1 MDTVLVVEDSPEI
14 AAMMALTLRLEG
26 YNVAQASDGLQALEV
41 ARAVRPGLI
50 LLDVMMPGLS
60 GFEVA
65 KVLKEDEI
73 TSAIP
78 IIFVTAKHEVDDLV
92 QGLEIAVDY
101 ISKPFAVPELIAR
114 VRAAL
119 RMHNLQEQLKAS
131 NEELSKLAVTDGL
144 TGLLNRRGFDHQLE
158 DELWRARRF
167 GHSIGL
173 VIFDIDH
180 FKRVN
185 DTWGHA
191 QGDIVLQNF
200 AEVLLNSSRRVDK
213 VARFGGEEFALLLPA
228 TDQTGVETV
237 CEKVRANT
245 EDMRIA
251 CAMVDGNNDVIRIT
265 TSGGGV
271 VVPKLPE
278 AGIAVA
284 ELSAGMFE
292 IADRSLYAAKEGG
305 RNRIITQICKAE
317 VAAELGASL
326 GPSTPFLSPG
336 PNHTGPASR
345 K

>member
-1 MDTVLVVEDSPEI
+1 MDKVLVVEDSPEI
-14 AAMMALTLRLEG
+14 SAMMALTLQLEG
-26 YNVAQASDGLQALEV
+26 YEVVQASDGVQALE
-41 ARAVRPGLI
+41 ATRTASPDLI

-65 KVLKEDEI
+65 QALKANES
-73 TSAIP
+73 TSDIP

-101 ISKPFAVPELIAR
+101 ISKPFAVPELVAR

-119 RMHNLQEQLKAS
+119 RMRKLQNELRAS
-131 NEELSKLAVTDGL
+131 NEQLSRLAVTDGL

-173 VIFDIDH
+173 VLFDLDH

-191 QGDIVLQNF
+191 QGDIVLQAF
-200 AEVLLNSSRRVDK
+200 AEVLLHSSRRVDK

-228 TDQTGVETV
+228 TDEAGVSIV
-237 CEKVRANT
+237 CEKVRAAT
-245 EDMRIA
+245 EALRIA
-251 CAMVDGNNDVIRIT
+251 CSYLDGNSETIQIT

-271 VVPKLPE
+271 VVPHVGENGLPMTD
-278 AGIAVA
+278 
-284 ELSAGMFE
+284 LSSGMFE
-292 IADRSLYAAKEGG
+292 MADRSLYQAKQTG
-305 RNRIITQICKAE
+305 RNKIIVQITTDE
-317 VAAELGASL
+317 AAAAQGSSLTTANSNTAPGAL
-326 GPSTPFLSPG
+326 PKP
-336 PNHTGPASR
+336 
-345 K
+345 

>member
-1 MDTVLVVEDSPEI
+1 MDKVLVVEDSPEI
-14 AAMMALTLRLEG
+14 SAMMALTLQLEG
-26 YNVAQASDGLQALEV
+26 YEVVQASDGVQALD
-41 ARAVRPGLI
+41 ATRTTAPDLI

-65 KVLKEDEI
+65 QALKANEATAD
-73 TSAIP
+73 IP

-101 ISKPFAVPELIAR
+101 ISKPFAVPELVAR

-119 RMHNLQEQLKAS
+119 RMRKLQNELKAS
-131 NEELSKLAVTDGL
+131 NEQLSRLAVTDGL

-173 VIFDIDH
+173 VLFDLDH

-191 QGDIVLQNF
+191 QGDIVLQAF
-200 AEVLLNSSRRVDK
+200 AEVLMHCSRRVDK

-228 TDQTGVETV
+228 TDESGVNIV
-237 CEKVRANT
+237 CEKVRATT
-245 EDMRIA
+245 EALRVP
-251 CAMVDGNNDVIRIT
+251 CSYLDGNSETIRIT

-271 VVPKLPE
+271 VLPHVGE
-278 AGIAVA
+278 NGLPMTDLA
-284 ELSAGMFE
+284 SGMFE
-292 IADRSLYAAKEGG
+292 LADRSLYQAKQTG
-305 RNRIITQICKAE
+305 RNKIIVQITTDE
-317 VAAELGASL
+317 AAAAQGATGTAANS
-326 GPSTPFLSPG
+326 SNAPG
-336 PNHTGPASR
+336 SIT